1 MDRDS
6 SVILTDNFEAVT
18 LADNYKDAVLTDN
31 YDSITFDLITGN
43 RGIGFMQIEFDN
55 IVG

>member
-1 MDRDS
+1 MAQDS
-6 SVILTDNFEAVT
+6 SAILTDNYDSVT
-18 LADNYKDAVLTDN
+18 LADNYKNAVLTDN
-31 YDSITFDLITGN
+31 YDSVVYDLITGN